1 VFLPAAAAVTLVCF
15 LVIVVRLRKPPAETD
30 RLPAG
35 AELVEGERRSIG
47 RKVMFLIDDKK
58 ARKPVGSFNPVAG
71 KERKTNALR
80 SGRWMIRLFYG
91 ALVLSLGLAVMAL
104 YGGVEYGNLLAY
116 VAMILIALQLG
127 LVALVDPSLT
137 SPAVSSE
144 METGTFETL
153 RLTPL
158 SGGQIFWGK
167 LLPLVPAAMLPVLA
181 LLPAYGAVW
190 FVDDSYGTHFLYLLP
205 VVVLAVLF
213 SLATALACS
222 TFVNNTARAT
232 VAAYLIVAALF
243 ILPMLAWFASGTH
256 INADIAR
263 WLAMPSPL
271 VMGMNLLPTGSSAIV
286 DLWETHLIVM
296 GSLIVL
302 LLIVARTRLAALL
315 RQG

>member
-1 VFLPAAAAVTLVCF
+1 
-15 LVIVVRLRKPPAETD
+15 
-30 RLPAG
+30 
-35 AELVEGERRSIG
+35 
-47 RKVMFLIDDKK
+47 MFLIDDKK

-271 VMGMNLLPTGSSAIV
+271 VMGMNLLPTGSSSIV
-286 DLWETHLIVM
+286 DLWQTHLIVM